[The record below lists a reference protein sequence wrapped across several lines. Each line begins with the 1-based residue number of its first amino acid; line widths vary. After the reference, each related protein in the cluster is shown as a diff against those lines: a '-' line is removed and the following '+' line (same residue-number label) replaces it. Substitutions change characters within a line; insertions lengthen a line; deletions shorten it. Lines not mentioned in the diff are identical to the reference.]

1 MSFLAVFAHN
11 DLGGQDLT
19 RPQHVFILPN
29 MMDMSPR
36 QRKAAE
42 KIKRL
47 REYFSGQDSPLI
59 YEWTPS
65 DEELDFVTMSDEDV
79 AEYLKPSS

>member
-1 MSFLAVFAHN
+1 MV
-11 DLGGQDLT
+11 D
-19 RPQHVFILPN
+19 I
-29 MMDMSPR
+29 SPR
-36 QRKAAE
+36 QRKAVE

-65 DEELDFVTMSDEDV
+65 DEELDFATMSDEDI
-79 AEYLKPSS
+79 AQYLKNST